1 MQNILKH
8 ISKPKYLL
16 SSFGGVL
23 LCLVGFTW
31 LEKTLGL
38 SILDTL
44 PSYDL
49 AIVKQNMIGY
59 GEEGRIIYAW
69 ASLTLDTLFPLCY
82 ATFFAGLIVLLA
94 GKGSLRWLSLLP
106 FILGLVDLGENIQ
119 IFSMLVQFPQI
130 TEYQVNFASS
140 TTLIKHSIV
149 KAVYALIALLAVY
162 ALLKLLIQRFKKQGS
177 LFKETKV
184 WADSRKNL

>member
-119 IFSMLVQFPQI
+119 IFSMLAQFPQI

-149 KAVYALIALLAVY
+149 KAVYALIAFLAVY
-162 ALLKLLIQRFKKQGS
+162 ALIKLLIQRFKKQG
-177 LFKETKV
+177 T
-184 WADSRKNL
+184 